1 MTAQDR
7 PTIKAKF
14 EQGDTPQGSD
24 YVDWIDS
31 TLFTVETTAQ
41 ALASPLNVTGAI
53 GASTTV
59 SAATVEA
66 SAATFTTVSAQ
77 TASFDIL
84 LVAGESI
91 VAPSQAIAVGELFA
105 TVTADFQTSTAG
117 AFSIISGTFSSE
129 STLQNDTSAS
139 ATLMEIE
146 YTGTATARF
155 FATANISM
163 KASGNNKLAS
173 MRIGVNASS
182 LSRSQI
188 RRFVAST
195 TDVGA
200 ANVSCIV
207 MLNPN
212 DKASVMMSNFTDTV
226 GFAITDIVFNL
237 VEQ

>member
-1 MTAQDR
+1 M
-7 PTIKAKF
+7 
-14 EQGDTPQGSD
+14 
-24 YVDWIDS
+24 DWVDS
-31 TLFTVETTAQ
+31 TLFVVETTAQ
-41 ALASPLNVTGAI
+41 SLSSPLNVTGAL
-53 GASTTV
+53 GATTTV
-59 SAATVEA
+59 SAAAVEA
-66 SAATFTTVSAQ
+66 SAASFTTVSAQ

-91 VAPSQAIAVGELFA
+91 VAPSQAIAIGEMFA
-105 TVTADFQTSTAG
+105 TVTANFTGSAAG
-117 AFSIISGTFSSE
+117 TFSIIPGTFSAV
-129 STLQNDTSAS
+129 STLQQDTSAS
-139 ATLMEIE
+139 STLMEIE

-163 KASGNNKLAS
+163 KASANNKLAA

-226 GFAITDIVFNL
+226 GFAVTDIVFNL